1 MKGLIAYYST
11 TGNTRKICELIQ
23 RSIPEIPFDLLAI
36 SQGTKIA
43 VSDYDIFGF
52 ATFADELRIPE
63 LMKDFF
69 INNKTD
75 IKKPTFVLNTHGS
88 ISGRTLTDLIS
99 FSGNSGFT
107 VINAISVH
115 TPENFPPMIK
125 LGLSFGTQPSK
136 NQEKKL
142 KAFIASL
149 RKNIQS
155 ILENR
160 EAREIKPNVIASHF
174 PLPRRFMSSKG
185 LGELRFDPVKCTVC
199 KICERDC
206 PSHAIT
212 FTEKFS
218 VDASKCQKCWKCYN
232 RCPTN
237 AIYGTHFPGG
247 YQYKNFN
254 LTVRL
259 ESFNLKK

>member
-11 TGNTRKICELIQ
+11 TGNTKRLCELIQ
-23 RSIPEIPFDLLAI
+23 QSSPEIPFDLMSI

-43 VSDYDIFGF
+43 VNDYDIFGF

-63 LMKDFF
+63 LMKDFLTS
-69 INNKTD
+69 NKTGV
-75 IKKPTFVLNTHGS
+75 KKPSFVLNTYGS
-88 ISGRTLTDLIS
+88 ISGRTLADLIS
-99 FSGNSGFT
+99 FSGKSGFT
-107 VINAISVH
+107 VINAISLH
-115 TPENFPPMIK
+115 MPENFPPMIK

-136 NQEKKL
+136 GQVKKL
-142 KAFIASL
+142 RAFIASL

-155 ILENR
+155 ILSNKEV
-160 EAREIKPNVIASHF
+160 REIKPNPISSHF
-174 PLPRRFMSSKG
+174 PLPRRFIAGRG
-185 LGELRFDPVKCTVC
+185 LGDLRCDPEKCTKC
-199 KICERDC
+199 KLCERDC
-206 PSHAIT
+206 PSHAIS
-212 FTEKFS
+212 FAEQFS
-218 VDASKCQKCWKCYN
+218 VDTSKCQKCWKCFN

-259 ESFNLKK
+259 GSFNLKK